1 MTRST
6 ANAVKRTSGLV
17 PIEQSD
23 MHTSGNHSGGSPPTA
38 INRPLAILLI
48 LLLAGWLLRS
58 SGTCQPVG
66 LERSVHPGINK
77 EYKNPD
83 IPRWMGRFE
92 SESREI
98 YEHRRR
104 IVADVLRIPPSSS
117 LFEAE
122 FAPVTREIALADVG
136 AGTGFLTVLFGK
148 ALGPQGRV
156 YAVDIV
162 PEFLELI
169 RRRAEDESLN
179 NVSTVL
185 CTERDVSLP
194 QESVDI
200 VFVCDTYHHFEYPR
214 STLESIFRAL
224 RSGGELVII
233 DFQRIEGVSRA
244 WILEHVRCDQQTV
257 IDEVLAAGFEVDE
270 APDADYLEENYF
282 LRFRKP

>member
-1 MTRST
+1 
-6 ANAVKRTSGLV
+6 
-17 PIEQSD
+17 
-23 MHTSGNHSGGSPPTA
+23 
-38 INRPLAILLI
+38 
-48 LLLAGWLLRS
+48 
-58 SGTCQPVG
+58 
-66 LERSVHPGINK
+66 
-77 EYKNPD
+77 
-83 IPRWMGRFE
+83 MGRFE

-194 QESVDI
+194 RESVDI

-233 DFQRIEGVSRA
+233 DFQRIEGVSRS